1 MDYEG
6 QDDVYGGEL
15 PFPEETN
22 MESDFDFSADAE
34 TAAAAND
41 AKTRVYTCFFF
52 FFLEQGI
59 CLFLFVGVKI
69 F

>member
-52 FFLEQGI
+52 LFFRTGYMLV
-59 CLFLFVGVKI
+59 CLWA
-69 F
+69 